1 MYILESTSTATLIV
15 GYIATACCAI
25 AALPQVINTVKTKS
39 TEGVNLPTFSLLTLG
54 FIFWFIEGLLMV
66 HWPMII
72 GNAIG
77 SVFQLI
83 IIGYKIYNIATHK
96 EGCHKKSD
104 ALEEKEKE

>member
-1 MYILESTSTATLIV
+1 MYVLESTCTATLIV

-25 AALPQVINTVKTKS
+25 AALPQVINTIKTKS
-39 TEGVNLPTFSLLTLG
+39 TEGVNLPTFSVLTLG

-83 IIGYKIYNIATHK
+83 IIGYKIYNMSTHK
-96 EGCHKKSD
+96 EGRHNKAD
-104 ALEEKEKE
+104 TEEEKEKK